1 MNTIAIDVT
10 RVPRVVRD
18 DIARPLLE
26 KAVAY
31 FEQPGVEEAFQE
43 WLKEY
48 RKRKPATSVAD
59 T

>member
-10 RVPRVVRD
+10 AVPREVRD
-18 DIARPLLE
+18 DMARPLLE
-26 KAVAY
+26 KVVAY

-48 RKRKPATSVAD
+48 RKRKAATSVAG

>member
-1 MNTIAIDVT
+1 MSTIAIDMTV
-10 RVPRVVRD
+10 VPREVRD
-18 DIARPLLE
+18 DLARPLLE

-31 FEQPGVEEAFQE
+31 FEQPGVEDAFQE

-48 RKRKPATSVAD
+48 KKRKSAMSLAD